1 MHDRLSALAARATG
15 LSSADV
21 ELAVRR
27 PLDHQSNRLY
37 DVRAGERHLILK
49 EYLKPQEFAEAP
61 AREFRALEL
70 MAPLDIAP
78 RPILIHAE
86 PEPPL
91 GPVVVY
97 EYMEGDMWDHRRP
110 TASDCCADKL

>member
-1 MHDRLSALAARATG
+1 MYDQLSILAARATG
-15 LSSADV
+15 LSAADV
-21 ELAVRR
+21 EISVRQ

-37 DVRAGERHLILK
+37 DLQAGARHLILK

-78 RPILIHAE
+78 QPILIHAE
-86 PEPPL
+86 PAPHPC
-91 GPVVVY
+91 GA
-97 EYMEGDMWDHRRP
+97 R
-110 TASDCCADKL
+110 TAPRADRHL